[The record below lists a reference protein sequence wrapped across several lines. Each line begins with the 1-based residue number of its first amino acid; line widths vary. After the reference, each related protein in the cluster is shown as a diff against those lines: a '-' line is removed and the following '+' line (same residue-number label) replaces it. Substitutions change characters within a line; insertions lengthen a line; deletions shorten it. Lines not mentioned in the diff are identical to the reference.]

1 MQWRGVMQLGA
12 TVSDCIHCIPYAQV
26 SQWTAN
32 QCKQDEHTQIDTM
45 CVERPS

>member
-26 SQWTAN
+26 SQWTVN
-32 QCKQDEHTQIDTM
+32 HCEQDEHTQIDTM
-45 CVERPS
+45 CVECPS